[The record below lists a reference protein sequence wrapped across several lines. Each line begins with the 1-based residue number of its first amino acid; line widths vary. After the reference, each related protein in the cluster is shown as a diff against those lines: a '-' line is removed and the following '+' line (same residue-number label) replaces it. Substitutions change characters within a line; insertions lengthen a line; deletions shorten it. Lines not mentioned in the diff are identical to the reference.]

1 MAEEEGNEEKKK
13 SPMMMIIIV
22 AVLCIAGSL
31 GGAYFMFGGS
41 SDAEA
46 KAEDGEAVAEE
57 EAEPKKA
64 FYFSLDPAFVVN
76 FQGKSRA
83 RYLQVNIE
91 GMTRDEKVK
100 LDITTHLPQLRNN
113 AVMILSSQKY
123 EDLIT
128 PEGKETLRT
137 ALLEDMQKV
146 LENETGKPGIENIY
160 FTNFVMQ

>member
-1 MAEEEGNEEKKK
+1 MAEEAQEEKAK
-13 SPMMMIIIV
+13 SPMMMIIII
-22 AVLCIAGSL
+22 AVVCILGSL

-46 KAEDGEAVAEE
+46 TPEGEEVAEE
-57 EAEPKKA
+57 AEEPKKA

-100 LDITTHLPQLRNN
+100 IDITTHLPQLRNN
-113 AVMILSSQKY
+113 AVMILSSQTY

-128 PEGKETLRT
+128 PEGKEALRVT
-137 ALLEDMQKV
+137 LLEDMQKV